1 MYMQKKQRRS
11 PAGGRAARGA
21 ADEGER
27 WPEGEDTS
35 DATAT
40 SLVPSLSWILALTLA
55 TVSLL
60 STSSVTVFQVKV
72 FTKICIF
79 AKRRLELGHLPADE
93 EDD

>member
-1 MYMQKKQRRS
+1 
-11 PAGGRAARGA
+11 
-21 ADEGER
+21 
-27 WPEGEDTS
+27 
-35 DATAT
+35 
-40 SLVPSLSWILALTLA
+40 LA

-60 STSSVTVFQVKV
+60 STSSVTVFLVRV

>member
-1 MYMQKKQRRS
+1 MCVYNQKVVASKIEINS
-11 PAGGRAARGA
+11 S
-21 ADEGER
+21 
-27 WPEGEDTS
+27 TYII
-35 DATAT
+35 
-40 SLVPSLSWILALTLA
+40 PSLSWILALTLA

-60 STSSVTVFQVKV
+60 STSSVTVFPVRV

>member
-1 MYMQKKQRRS
+1 MRNGRS
-11 PAGGRAARGA
+11 SAARRPAAGRR
-21 ADEGER
+21 ADEGKGGRREK
-27 WPEGEDTS
+27 TQ
-35 DATAT
+35 ATQP
-40 SLVPSLSWILALTLA
+40 LRRVPSLSWILALTLA

-60 STSSVTVFQVKV
+60 STSSVTVFLVRV